1 MSTPPPTPEVEA
13 YLQSQPAEV
22 GERLRAL
29 RAVIVEVAPAAT
41 EKMSY
46 GLPTW
51 HQGENLIH
59 IGAAARHIGLYPG
72 PEAIVHFAAAL
83 SGFATSKGAIQVPHD
98 QPLPL
103 ALVREI
109 VLHRLIVAAGR
120 KKKARGQGAASA

>member
-1 MSTPPPTPEVEA
+1 MSSPPPIPAVEA
-13 YLQSQPAEV
+13 YFQSQPAEG

-29 RAVIVEVAPAAT
+29 RAVIVEAAPEAT

-83 SGFATSKGAIQVPHD
+83 TGFVSSKGAIQVPYD
-98 QPLPL
+98 RPLPL
-103 ALVREI
+103 SLVREI
-109 VLHRLIVAAGR
+109 VLHRLIQAAAR
-120 KKKARGQGAASA
+120 KKKTRG